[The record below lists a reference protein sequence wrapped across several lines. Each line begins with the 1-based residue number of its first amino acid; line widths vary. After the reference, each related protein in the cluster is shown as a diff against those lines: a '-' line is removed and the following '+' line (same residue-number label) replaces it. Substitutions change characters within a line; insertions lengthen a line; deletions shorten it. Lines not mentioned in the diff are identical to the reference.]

1 VPICLFLKGNFNRIV
16 LFLHKTKFM
25 IEFKFNTPEETKPF
39 PNQPNELLLKDFE
52 ELFNVI
58 NDKSMGGSERMLLAF
73 KKLGVTE
80 DDIDLMT
87 KDQFINNSI
96 QLKKSEYNDEL
107 PPAEIEVKG
116 RKYVAN
122 IGEDLVISAR
132 DVVAIERLAKH
143 SAGRFPSSVMAV
155 IYKDSEL
162 TKTEHYADAH
172 IKHKSSL
179 FRDEFPA
186 KYAIPLLV
194 RVARETVKDLTTVEM
209 A

>member
-1 VPICLFLKGNFNRIV
+1 
-16 LFLHKTKFM
+16 M
-25 IEFKFNTPEETKPF
+25 INYKFNTPEEVKDF
-39 PNQPNELLLKDFE
+39 PNQPNELLLKEFE
-52 ELFNVI
+52 DLFNVI
-58 NDKSMGGSERMLLAF
+58 NDRSLGGSERMLLAF
-73 KKLGVTE
+73 KKLGVSDE
-80 DDIDLMT
+80 DIDLMT
-87 KDQFINNSI
+87 KDQFIENSI

-107 PPAEIEVKG
+107 PPSEIEVNG

-122 IGEDLVISAR
+122 ITEDLTISAR

-172 IKHKSSL
+172 IKHKANL
-179 FRDEFPA
+179 FRDAFPA

-194 RVARETVKDLTTVEM
+194 RVARETVKDLTAIEV